1 MRPVYENI
9 PIWSVILFHF
19 PGTYRDSISD
29 LNKLYKFYILK
40 YIYINALIVIILSA
54 IAFNSVNHLYF
65 FIGSSRILPAIRAGW
80 DGGFEY
86 ETRIIILT

>member
-1 MRPVYENI
+1 VRPVYENI

-29 LNKLYKFYILK
+29 LNK
-40 YIYINALIVIILSA
+40 ALIVIILSA